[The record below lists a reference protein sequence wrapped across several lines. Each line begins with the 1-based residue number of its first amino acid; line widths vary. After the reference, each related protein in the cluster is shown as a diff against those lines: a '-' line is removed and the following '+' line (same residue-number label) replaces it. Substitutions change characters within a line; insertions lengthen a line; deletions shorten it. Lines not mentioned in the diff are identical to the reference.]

1 MPLLTD
7 VDASAHP
14 QDPTV
19 LLKLWLEPSGERDY
33 VLSPTQA
40 EVLILALT
48 DALAIVDERA
58 QP

>member
-1 MPLLTD
+1 MLVTD
-7 VDASAHP
+7 VDASAAP
-14 QDPTV
+14 QAPHI
-19 LLKLWLEPSGERDY
+19 LLHVWADPSGQRTY
-33 VLSPTQA
+33 TLSPTQA